1 MVESKMNR
9 RQFFK
14 TLAATAAGVAA
25 VGVVPR
31 VVGASDMSVVIA
43 NGIDCGAPLRWEK
56 YYKDYPELDQE
67 QIKEFEA
74 AADIWAATLKN
85 I

>member
-1 MVESKMNR
+1 MNQQTR

-14 TLAATAAGVAA
+14 TLAATAVGAVA
-25 VGVVPR
+25 VGVAPR
-31 VVGASDMSVVIA
+31 VVGASDRSVVIA
-43 NGIDCGAPLRWEK
+43 NGIDCGTPLRWEK
-56 YYKDYPELDQE
+56 YYKNYPELDQE

-74 AADIWAATLKN
+74 AAGIWAVTLKN